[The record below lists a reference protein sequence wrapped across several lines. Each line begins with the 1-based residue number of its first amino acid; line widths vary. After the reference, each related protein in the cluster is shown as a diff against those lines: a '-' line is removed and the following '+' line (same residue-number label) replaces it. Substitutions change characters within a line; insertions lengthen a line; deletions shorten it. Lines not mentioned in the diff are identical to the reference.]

1 MGSVII
7 PAIRYKDAAAAIE
20 WLCKAF
26 DFKKMAAFEHEGVIV
41 HAQLTYGNGMIML
54 GTARADTFDQYQ
66 KLPLETG
73 GFVTQSP
80 FIVVDDVEAHYKKA
94 VENGAEIVI
103 EMKQEPHG
111 KGYTCCDPEGHI
123 WNFGNYNPWN
133 TKA

>member
-1 MGSVII
+1 MSSIII

-26 DFKKMAAFEHEGVIV
+26 DFEKMVAFEHEGVIV

-54 GTARADTFDQYQ
+54 GTAREGVFDQLQ
-66 KLPLETG
+66 KLPSETD

-80 FIVVDDVEAHYKKA
+80 FIVVADVEAHYQKA
-94 VENGAEIVI
+94 VENGAKIVV

-111 KGYTCCDPEGHI
+111 KGYTCRDPEGHI

-133 TKA
+133 VTS